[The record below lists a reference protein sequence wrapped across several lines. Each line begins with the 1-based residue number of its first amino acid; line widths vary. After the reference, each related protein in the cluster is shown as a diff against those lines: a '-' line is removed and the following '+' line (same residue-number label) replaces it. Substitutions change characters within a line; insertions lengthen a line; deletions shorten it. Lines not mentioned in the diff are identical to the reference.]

1 MHLFRVLVILSMLF
15 VCPSDLLAKMYKWVD
30 GQGQIHW
37 SDTPPIPEENAKGVE
52 EHETVEDKQKE
63 KNLHKNQQER
73 PVSKERRYGRK
84 NELFP

>member
-15 VCPSDLLAKMYKWVD
+15 VCPSDLLSKMYKWVD
-30 GQGQIHW
+30 EQGQIHW
-37 SDTPPIPEENAKGVE
+37 SDTPPTPEENASGVE

-63 KNLHKNQQER
+63 KNPHNNQYER
-73 PVSKERRYGRK
+73 PISRERRYGRK